1 MDHLWAALEIAM
13 ALHNIGYLLLGCI
26 AGLMIGVLPG
36 MGPVFGVALFLPL
49 TFNLPIDSSLILLS
63 AVYASVAYSDGIT
76 SILLNVPCGPGGL
89 AVTFDGYPL
98 TKQGKAGIALGA
110 LAGSALIG
118 DMIGILAL
126 VTIAPALAN
135 LSLLIGPAEYF
146 MLCLFG
152 LSMVAIISK
161 GSGQTV
167 KGLILGCLG
176 LTISFMGR
184 DIITGATRFTFG
196 SSFLEDGITF
206 VSASIGLF
214 ALSQAFI
221 LAEEGGSIAGENV
234 LVSKPWQGVSTV
246 FHNWVT
252 TVRSAVLGVAMSL
265 LPGIGITTSTL
276 FSYMVEQRLSKDP
289 DSYGK
294 GNIRGVIA
302 PQAAAN
308 STASGELIPALAL
321 GIPSG
326 ATSAIFIAA
335 LTLHGLRPGVEF
347 FSAGGAKVDAVF
359 IGMFLA
365 ALVFFAIGIFAA
377 PIFARITKV
386 PTSILVPLIVVL
398 CLTGSFV
405 LRSQFGDLIVTICFG
420 VLGYFLFKHKW
431 PYQTIVLGLILGS
444 LAESNFH
451 RALQISNNSYS
462 IFIQKPFSLVL
473 LVIIVGMFMVTY
485 LSDPIKKLR
494 GSAAGSKGNH

>member
-1 MDHLWAALEIAM
+1 
-13 ALHNIGYLLLGCI
+13 
-26 AGLMIGVLPG
+26 
-36 MGPVFGVALFLPL
+36 
-49 TFNLPIDSSLILLS
+49 
-63 AVYASVAYSDGIT
+63 
-76 SILLNVPCGPGGL
+76 LLNVPCGPGGL
-89 AVTFDGYPL
+89 AVTFDGFPL
-98 TKQGKAGIALGA
+98 TKMGKAGFALGA

-118 DMIGILAL
+118 DLIGIAAL

-135 LSLLIGPAEYF
+135 FSLMIGPAEYF

-152 LSMVAIISK
+152 LSMVAIISR
-161 GSGQTV
+161 GSGQSV

-176 LTISFMGR
+176 LIISFMGR
-184 DIITGATRFTFG
+184 DIVTGVTRFTFG
-196 SSFLEDGITF
+196 STFLEDGITF

-221 LAEEGGSIAGENV
+221 LAEQGGSIAGENV
-234 LVSKPWQGVSTV
+234 LVAKPWEGIATV
-246 FHNWVT
+246 FKNWFT
-252 TVRSAVLGVAMSL
+252 AVRSSVLGVCLSL

-276 FSYMVEQRLSKDP
+276 FSYMMEQRLSKNP
-289 DSYGK
+289 ESYGE
-294 GNIRGVIA
+294 GNVRGVIA

-359 IGMFLA
+359 VGMFLA
-365 ALVFFAIGIFAA
+365 AMVFFVLGITAA
-377 PIFARITKV
+377 PIFAKITKV
-386 PTSILVPLIVVL
+386 PTSILVPLIIVMTF
-398 CLTGSFV
+398 TGSFV
-405 LRSQFGDLIVTICFG
+405 LRGQFGDLIVTLCFG

-431 PYQTIVLGLILGS
+431 PYQCIVLGLILGS

-451 RALQISNNSYS
+451 RALQISDGSYL
-462 IFIQKPFSLVL
+462 IFLQKPISLLIIVVIL
-473 LVIIVGMFMVTY
+473 TMLVITY

-494 GSAAGSKGNH
+494 GRSAH

>member
-1 MDHLWAALEIAM
+1 MDHFLAALQVATS
-13 ALHNIGYLLLGCI
+13 LHNIGYLLLGCTG
-26 AGLMIGVLPG
+26 GLMIGVLPG
-36 MGPVFGVALFLPL
+36 LGPVFGVALFLPL
-49 TFNLPIDSSLILLS
+49 TFKLGIDSSLILLS

-98 TKQGKAGIALGA
+98 TKLGKAGTALGA
-110 LAGSALIG
+110 IAGSALIG
-118 DMIGILAL
+118 DIIGITAL

-146 MLCLFG
+146 MLCMFG
-152 LSMVAIISK
+152 LSMVAIISR

-176 LTISFMGR
+176 LTVSFMGR
-184 DIITGATRFTFG
+184 DIITGAARFTFG
-196 SSFLEDGITF
+196 SSFLEDGISF

-214 ALSQAFI
+214 ALSQVFI

-234 LVSKPWQGVSTV
+234 LVSKPWQGVIFAFKS
-246 FHNWVT
+246 WVT

-265 LPGIGITTSTL
+265 MPGIGITTSTL
-276 FSYMVEQRLSKDP
+276 FAYMAEQRLSKNP
-289 DSYGK
+289 DSYGQ
-294 GNIRGVIA
+294 GNIKGVIA

-308 STASGELIPALAL
+308 ATASGELIPALAL

-347 FSAGGAKVDAVF
+347 FSTGGAKVDAVF
-359 IGMFLA
+359 IGMFMA
-365 ALVFFAIGIFAA
+365 ALVFFTIGIFAA
-377 PIFARITKV
+377 PLFAKITKV
-386 PTSILVPLIVVL
+386 PTSILVPLITVL
-398 CLTGSFV
+398 CLTGSYV
-405 LRSQFGDLIVTICFG
+405 LRSEFGDLIVTICFG
-420 VLGYFLFKHKW
+420 VLGYFLFKYKW

-451 RALQISNNSYS
+451 RALQISNNSYL
-462 IFIQKPFSLVL
+462 IFVQKPFALVL
-473 LVIIVGMFMVTY
+473 LVVILAMFMVTY
-485 LSDPIKKLR
+485 LADPIKKLR
-494 GSAAGSKGNH
+494 SSSGSTRTR